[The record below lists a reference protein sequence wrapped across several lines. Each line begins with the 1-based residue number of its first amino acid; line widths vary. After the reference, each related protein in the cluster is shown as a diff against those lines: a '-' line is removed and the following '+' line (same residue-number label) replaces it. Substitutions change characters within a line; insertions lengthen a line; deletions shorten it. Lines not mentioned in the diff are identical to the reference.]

1 MFNDAKSQEDKKN
14 CVCVWGGGGYNSL
27 YTEDWSDI
35 LTKMFLSFW
44 YFRLLLLS
52 QLVWFEIQ
60 PK

>member
-35 LTKMFLSFW
+35 LTT
-44 YFRLLLLS
+44 
-52 QLVWFEIQ
+52 
-60 PK
+60 